1 MNVNGFFASRHQGL
15 IKVAEVTDTA
25 AWDKDFGRVYVY
37 VGEHERMRLQHRF
50 VLLVLSLSEQ
60 LSNPLK
66 KSTSIATELN
76 TNLLPSCHH
85 TLLLSPPLTHSP
97 PYSVTKM
104 S

>member
-37 VGEHERMRLQHRF
+37 VGEHECMRLQHCF

-60 LSNPLK
+60 LSNLHPAPPK
-66 KSTSIATELN
+66 KI
-76 TNLLPSCHH
+76 HQ
-85 TLLLSPPLTHSP
+85 HSNWAK
-97 PYSVTKM
+97 Y
-104 S
+104 